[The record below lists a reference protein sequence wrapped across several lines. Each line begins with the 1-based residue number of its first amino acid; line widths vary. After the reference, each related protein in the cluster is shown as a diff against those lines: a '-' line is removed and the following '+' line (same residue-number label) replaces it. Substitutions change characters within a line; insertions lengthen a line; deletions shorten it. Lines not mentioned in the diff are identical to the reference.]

1 MSLMSLTPA
10 GATCAAWYD
19 AYDRSTVTLDGTRVT
34 AVADKSGN
42 SDPLANS
49 ESTATE
55 HPEYSEP
62 DGAIKYTSGADQYLK
77 NATFDQ
83 DWSAVTVVV
92 SYTSTGDPGFGL
104 LFSQDDTSMTGD
116 FSLLMSYNAGQA
128 KTNFEYRIG
137 ESYSTFGAQL
147 ESAVSAYTTGE
158 KRVLTFSHDNA
169 TDTLRIM
176 LKGHAAAGS
185 PSDTDVYQHHSATK
199 TETRNMAG
207 TADAGLLVGAP
218 ISWPSSLA
226 LNIHELAIYDT
237 YMDAATSAPIEEY
250 FLNHGPPSAPA
261 QTQPGVGLSLNSRR

>member
-1 MSLMSLTPA
+1 MSLLSLTPA

-19 AYDRSTVTLDGTRVT
+19 AYDRSTITLDDGRIT
-34 AVADKSGN
+34 AVADKSGGTEY
-42 SDPLANS
+42 DLANS

-55 HPEYSEP
+55 HPEYSEA

-77 NATFDQ
+77 NADFTQ

-128 KTNFEYRIG
+128 KTNFEYRLG
-137 ESYSTFGAQL
+137 GSYSTFA
-147 ESAVSAYTTGE
+147 
-158 KRVLTFSHDNA
+158 HDNA

-176 LKGHAAAGS
+176 LKGHEAAGS

-207 TADAGLLVGAP
+207 TNDTGLLVGAP

-250 FLNHGPPSAPA
+250 FLNHGPPAAPA
-261 QTQPGVGLSLNSRR
+261 QSPPSMGLGIKSRRG

>member
-1 MSLMSLTPA
+1 M
-10 GATCAAWYD
+10 TCAAWYD
-19 AYDRSTVTLDGTRVT
+19 AYDRSTVTLDDDRIT

-42 SDPLANS
+42 SDPITNS

-55 HPEYSEP
+55 HPEYSEAN
-62 DGAIKYTSGADQYLK
+62 GAIKFTSGADQYLK

-104 LFSQDDTSMTGD
+104 LFSNDNDGYVGD
-116 FSLLMSYNAGQA
+116 FSLMMSYNVSQA

-137 ESYSTFGAQL
+137 SSYSSTGGVL
-147 ESAVSAYTTGE
+147 ESAVSGYTTGE

-169 TDTLRIM
+169 SDTLRVM
-176 LKGHAAAGS
+176 LKGHEAIGS
-185 PSDTDVYQHHSATK
+185 PSDTDVYQHHSVTK

-207 TADAGLLVGAP
+207 TQSAGLVVGSDAD
-218 ISWPSSLA
+218 SWPSSLG
-226 LNIHELAIYDT
+226 LNIHEMAIYDK

-250 FLNHGPPSAPA
+250 FLNHGPPADPA